1 MTCTVPK
8 KDRRKRLE
16 ISRSLKSRI
25 FCAFG
30 KFFEDHKCYLQTLL
44 ICQVEFQTSSRNL
57 KLALSFHFKASHPSF
72 LRFRSRISISLSL
85 FKFTW
90 TKLNS
95 TLLLFSSRVKNLLE
109 PLQFKPLGLLSLYRI
124 LN

>member
-1 MTCTVPK
+1 
-8 KDRRKRLE
+8 
-16 ISRSLKSRI
+16 LKSRI

-30 KFFEDHKCYLQTLL
+30 DSSRTTTCYLQTLL

-57 KLALSFHFKASHPSF
+57 KLALSFHFKASTSPKF
-72 LRFRSRISISLSL
+72 LTFGISISLSL

-95 TLLLFSSRVKNLLE
+95 TLLLYIFFTRNE
-109 PLQFKPLGLLSLYRI
+109 FAPTPPIHTPARPPLSLPNPQR
-124 LN
+124 LRNNCFVDLSK